1 MPLHWLNFSLRAL
14 VLAPALAY
22 HAAAQQ
28 KGPSKTPD
36 AEQTWS
42 GQGLVDLAAACP
54 TIQIELRYATARNM
68 TGKPIY
74 PANARCLIVP
84 SVAQR
89 LNHAQD
95 ELHAKGFCLKIWD
108 AYRPAWAQ
116 KILWQTK
123 PNAEFLQP
131 PDQTPSMHTRGMAVD
146 ATLVD
151 VQGRA
156 VEMPTDF
163 DDFSANATMYYTG
176 GNLKIARNLRIL
188 QTAMGHAGFFGM
200 RNEWW
205 HFVAHEFAS
214 SKPLEASLKPRKMT
228 KRE

>member
-1 MPLHWLNFSLRAL
+1 MPLSWANSTLS
-14 VLAPALAY
+14 VLCLMSILSCPASAQKKG
-22 HAAAQQ
+22 AA
-28 KGPSKTPD
+28 STPT

-54 TIQIELRYATARNM
+54 TIRIELRYATARNM

-74 PANARCLIVP
+74 PANARCLILP

-95 ELHAKGFCLKIWD
+95 ELHAKGFSLKIWD

-116 KILWQTK
+116 KILWQAK

-151 VQGRA
+151 LQGHA
-156 VEMPTDF
+156 IEMPSDF
-163 DDFSANATMYYTG
+163 DEFSATATMYYSG
-176 GNLKIARNLRIL
+176 GDSRIARNLRIL

-205 HFVAHEFAS
+205 HFVAQDYAL
-214 SKPLEASLKPRKMT
+214 SKPLEASLKPGKMK